1 MRVRRVVGWSGELL
15 VTLGVL
21 LLLFAA
27 WQLWWTD
34 VVADRAQAQIVQTLE
49 DDFARGTP
57 APVGDDGIPAAIG
70 KDGAFAVVRIP
81 RFGSDYA
88 RPVIEGTGRPVLALG
103 VGHYVGTAGPGQVGN
118 FAVAGHR
125 TTYGRPFH
133 DVDRLVDGDRVVVET
148 AADVYVYE
156 VTSREIVRPGDV
168 EVIDPVPGD
177 PGGTPTEALITMT
190 SCHPKYSA
198 TQRFVVHGR
207 LVESIPRAAVGAV
220 PLAHP
225 PDGGLT
231 RVCRAVAPPARPALG
246 QGRAVPRAGA
256 ARRRRLLH
264 LGVPGG
270 EPAAAVH
277 GLDRRPLTPT
287 VHH

>member
-1 MRVRRVVGWSGELL
+1 VRLRRVVGWSGEVL

-34 VVADRAQAQIVQTLE
+34 VVADRAQARIVQTLE
-49 DDFARGTP
+49 DDFAHG
-57 APVGDDGIPAAIG
+57 APAAVRADGVPAEIG
-70 KDGAFAVVRIP
+70 ADGAFAVVRIP
-81 RFGSDYA
+81 RFGDDFA
-88 RPVIEGTGRPVLALG
+88 RPVIEGTERPVLALG
-103 VGHYVGTAGPGQVGN
+103 IGHYVGTAGPGQVGN

-168 EVIDPVPGD
+168 EVLEPVPGE
-177 PGGTPTEALITMT
+177 PGRTPTQALITLT

-198 TQRFVVHGR
+198 SERFVVHGH
-207 LVESIPRAAVGAV
+207 LVAS
-220 PLAHP
+220 
-225 PDGGLT
+225 
-231 RVCRAVAPPARPALG
+231 
-246 QGRAVPRAGA
+246 VPREQW
-256 ARRRRLLH
+256 
-264 LGVPGG
+264 VPS
-270 EPAAAVH
+270 
-277 GLDRRPLTPT
+277 RWLTT
-287 VHH
+287 ATEG